1 MVSFF
6 GATQNA
12 VIRNLRIIEPKIRIL
27 NSDPRKTLAAAIVVR
42 AASDTLI
49 ENIGVFGGEITSV
62 NAGAS
67 GIIAG
72 MNRSVLSNLFNS
84 ATVTT
89 DWDQPV
95 LYNTAGI
102 LGIGVGYIRN
112 CANEGAIY
120 GRHLTGGITALANAT
135 ISRTINSGRIYGLP
149 LVGEYPPGGIFQTS
163 DSGHIYDS
171 LFTLGSA
178 IHGGAIS
185 LDRKSV
191 V

>member
-1 MVSFF
+1 MTGVQTCALPIF
-6 GATQNA
+6 
-12 VIRNLRIIEPKIRIL
+12 IEPKIRIL

-42 AASDTLI
+42 AATDMLI

-149 LVGEYPPGGIFQTS
+149 LVGEYQIGRA
-163 DSGHIYDS
+163 H
-171 LFTLGSA
+171 
-178 IHGGAIS
+178 
-185 LDRKSV
+185 V
-191 V
+191 